1 MGGGVDCLE
10 GKLPVGYLNLGLRG
24 RRMGKRK
31 KGRGKGDGKSVV
43 EVVARFAFF

>member
-10 GKLPVGYLNLGLRG
+10 GRVPVGYLNLGLRG
-24 RRMGKRK
+24 EKNGEK
-31 KGRGKGDGKSVV
+31 KKEGQGDGKPVV